1 MKKILIKRN
10 ENKAMILLKV
20 LALFR
25 DRDIIH
31 SLQEVSEY
39 MKAYEKY
46 DQVIVDCKISEFNT
60 IIQELEDENVNY
72 EIL

>member
-1 MKKILIKRN
+1 MKKILIKRS
-10 ENKAMILLKV
+10 ENKGLILLKV
-20 LALFR
+20 LSLFR

-39 MKAYEKY
+39 MKAYEKD
-46 DQVIVDCKISEFNT
+46 DQIVIDCKMSEFNT